1 MPPQVTGQRPSP
13 TTTTTKP
20 TTSRVP
26 PTPTKP
32 SVPTRTPPAQPNVLP
47 RDSFTTSTQNKTP
60 LTQRLLG
67 DNLLLKP
74 LVTDDFMSGVKLR
87 ATSRRDSDLKLP
99 KDAKES
105 VKVSDVPLPTD
116 ASTPTPSQAFVID
129 AAMKLGFSKEV
140 ATIAVA
146 EMARRDGNQLTIDL
160 DSKKPLVT
168 AEDFK
173 KAANGGTTDAYTFS
187 PHQVAIL
194 KDANMAAAYGMD
206 SLDKLYAAQ
215 AEVLPALR
223 QAAINGTD
231 VDFDQMLKLVNDPAT
246 RDGMTAYYEAM
257 RVTRDIGHGDERG
270 FEALPAAKT
279 KLEQALKSLP
289 DGSPLKASLQA
300 MTAQMEGAQKTLLAG
315 TESGGKTPRAAIA
328 LMNNIANAPLGQLPD
343 EDMVTG
349 SIDNVV
355 SDAIEKGANPKQ
367 AEALKGALE
376 LAYGLRANGGSSTE
390 LLDANKKKL
399 ADLAKDA
406 GPLGQGLRPLFDKIS
421 KEATLKPYAAPQ
433 INSQADAVNNAETV
447 STIAGNLKIAASMAG
462 IDGLPDALDALKNS
476 ADAIAKGNTV
486 EGAVAGITAA
496 PAIISGL
503 LQLVAKQPHLEE
515 QVLKLLGRV
524 GGLAKGPTDL
534 LGMYGNAKKVLYGTD
549 LDGKKVSADDRIKA
563 GADLALDNV
572 PSVIST
578 IGAISGSTA
587 TIFEIAAAPPLLIG
601 LGQAKLMIY
610 VMEEAGKMKGNIATH
625 ELRKRFALGDG
636 DDAQFQKAL
645 AEQVQTVEQKPV
657 ARTDQALST
666 SQYLL
671 QSHFKDIDTAARF
684 QAFAASRLSG
694 GRATVTALMRGE
706 VPSQYRNP
714 MGPNV
719 TTKDGAALIQVAKE
733 LKALTAEFYKNE
745 VDEVRKTLNNQGG
758 RNRGDTYMRTEEQQK
773 QLRLSFPNRY

>member
-13 TTTTTKP
+13 KPTTTKP
-20 TTSRVP
+20 TTTKVP
-26 PTPTKP
+26 PKPAKPT
-32 SVPTRTPPAQPNVLP
+32 VQTRTPPAQPNLLS
-47 RDSFTTSTQNKTP
+47 RDSFTTSPQNKTTQ
-60 LTQRLLG
+60 TQRMLG
-67 DNLLLKP
+67 DNLLLQP
-74 LVTDDFMSGVKLR
+74 LVTDDFLTAAKLR
-87 ATSRRDSDLKLP
+87 ATSRQDKDLKLP
-99 KDAKES
+99 ADAKQS

-146 EMARRDGNQLTIDL
+146 EMARRDGDQLTIDL
-160 DSKKPLVT
+160 DSKKPVLT
-168 AEDFK
+168 AEDFQ
-173 KAANGGTTDAYTFS
+173 KAANGGTTDAYTFK
-187 PHQVAIL
+187 PHQLAIL

-215 AEVLPALR
+215 AQLLPELR

-231 VDFDQMLKLVNDPAT
+231 VDFDKMLKLVNDPAT

-257 RVTRDIGHGDERG
+257 RVTRDIGHGNDSG
-270 FEALPAAKT
+270 FDALPAAKT
-279 KLEQALKSLP
+279 KLAEALKNLP

-300 MTAQMEGAQKTLLAG
+300 MTTQMEDAQKTLLAG

-355 SDAIEKGANPKQ
+355 SNALEKGANPKQ

-376 LAYGLRANGGSSTE
+376 LAYGLRANGGSSPE
-390 LLDANKKKL
+390 LLEANKKKL
-399 ADLAKDA
+399 AQFVKDA
-406 GPLGQGLRPLFDKIS
+406 GPLGQSMRPLFDKIS

-433 INSQADAVNNAETV
+433 LDSPADVINNAETV
-447 STIAGNLKIAASMAG
+447 STLAGNLKVAAQLAD
-462 IDGLPDALDALKNS
+462 IPGLPDALDALKNS
-476 ADAIAKGNTV
+476 ADSIAKGNTV
-486 EGAVAGITAA
+486 EGTVAGITAA

-563 GADLALDNV
+563 GVDLTADNV
-572 PSVIST
+572 PSVIAT

-587 TIFEIAAAPPLLIG
+587 TIFEIAAAPPLLIP
-601 LGQAKLMIY
+601 LAQAKVMIY
-610 VMEEAGKMKGNIATH
+610 VMEKAGEMKGNIARG
-625 ELRKRFALGDG
+625 ELRDRFDLGAG
-636 DDAQFQKAL
+636 DDKQFERAL
-645 AEQVQTVEQKPV
+645 SEQLKTVEQQPV
-657 ARTDQALST
+657 TRSDQALST

-671 QSHFKDIDTAARF
+671 RSHFKDIDTAARF
-684 QAFAASRLSG
+684 QAFAASRL
-694 GRATVTALMRGE
+694 GRDNVDALMRGQ
-706 VPSQYRNP
+706 VPADYRDP
-714 MGPNV
+714 MGPGV
-719 TTKDGAALIQVAKE
+719 TTKDGAALIAVGKE
-733 LKALTAEFYKNE
+733 LKALAAEFYKNE
-745 VDEVRKTLNNQGG
+745 VDEVRLTLNNKGG
-758 RNRGDTYMRTEEQQK
+758 RNRGDTYMTTDEQRR
-773 QLRLSFPNRY
+773 QLRRSFPDRQ

>member
-1 MPPQVTGQRPSP
+1 MPPQVTGQRPS
-13 TTTTTKP
+13 TQTTTTKP
-20 TTSRVP
+20 TTNKAP
-26 PTPTKP
+26 PSSPKTTT
-32 SVPTRTPPAQPNVLP
+32 PTRTPPPQPNILS

-60 LTQRLLG
+60 QTQRLLG

-74 LVTDDFMSGVKLR
+74 LVTDDFMAGVKLR
-87 ATSRRDSDLKLP
+87 ATSRQDKDLKLP
-99 KDAKES
+99 ADPKQS

-146 EMARRDGNQLTIDL
+146 EMARRDGDQLTIDL
-160 DSKKPLVT
+160 DSKKPVLT
-168 AEDFK
+168 AEDFQ
-173 KAANGGTTDAYTFS
+173 KASNGGTTDAYTFK
-187 PHQVAIL
+187 PHQLAIL

-215 AEVLPALR
+215 ANLLPELR

-231 VDFDQMLKLVNDPAT
+231 VDFDEMLKLVNDPAT

-257 RVTRDIGHGDERG
+257 RVTRDIGHGNERG

-279 KLEQALKSLP
+279 KLAEALKSLP
-289 DGSPLKASLQA
+289 DGSPLKAQLQA
-300 MTAQMEGAQKTLLAG
+300 MTTQMEGAQRTLLAG
-315 TESGGKTPRAAIA
+315 TDAGGKTPRAAIA

-343 EDMVTG
+343 EDVVTG
-349 SIDNVV
+349 AIDNVV
-355 SDAIEKGANPKQ
+355 SSAVEKGANPKQ
-367 AEALKGALE
+367 AAALRGALE

-390 LLDANKKKL
+390 LLEANKKKL
-399 ADLAKDA
+399 ADFTKEA
-406 GPLGQGLRPLFDKIS
+406 GPLGQSLRPLFDKIS

-433 INSQADAVNNAETV
+433 LNSPADAINNAETV
-447 STIAGNLKIAASMAG
+447 STIAGNLKIAANMAG
-462 IDGLPDALDALKNS
+462 IPGLPDALDALKNS

-486 EGAVAGITAA
+486 EGTVAGITAA

-524 GGLAKGPTDL
+524 GGIAKGPTDL
-534 LGMYGNAKKVLYGTD
+534 IGMYGNAKKVLYGTD

-572 PSVIST
+572 PSVLTT
-578 IGAISGSTA
+578 IGAISGSSA
-587 TIFEIAAAPPLLIG
+587 TIFEIAAAPPLIIPLA
-601 LGQAKLMIY
+601 QAKVMMY

-625 ELRKRFALGDG
+625 ELRNRFALGDG
-636 DDAQFQKAL
+636 DDKQFQKAL
-645 AEQVQTVEQKPV
+645 TDQMQAVEQQPV
-657 ARTDQALST
+657 ARRDQALST

-671 QSHFKDIDTAARF
+671 RSHFKDIDTAARF

-694 GRATVTALMRGE
+694 GRATVNSLMRGE
-706 VPSQYRNP
+706 VPAQYRNP
-714 MGPNV
+714 TGPDV
-719 TTKDGAALIQVAKE
+719 TTKDGAALIKVAKE
-733 LKALTAEFYKNE
+733 LKALAAEFYKNE
-745 VDEVRKTLNNQGG
+745 VDEVRLTLNNKGG
-758 RNRGDTYMRTEEQQK
+758 RNKGDTYMTTEEQRK
-773 QLRLSFPNRY
+773 QLRISFPNR